1 MSGVWV
7 RGFGAVTP
15 AGVGI
20 DALVRALADHGW
32 NRVDHVER
40 VGGPPLPVRACR
52 DFQPRDHFPPLVA
65 RRLDRPARLLA
76 VAAREALAAAGAE
89 LPWPRERIGIS
100 AGTWNAGGEAMY
112 EVVRAVLTI
121 APEEAPPMLFPS
133 TVANAAASQ
142 LGILEKLA
150 GPNQTHTEKQVSGLR
165 AIAEAGR
172 LLARGRAEAVLA
184 CGVDEAH
191 WTYVEAYDR
200 LRALRWPGRMG
211 TVPGEGAVA
220 LLLAATPGA
229 RPLGRIDGWGAAS
242 APAPPHRYPD
252 TAESVVAACRA
263 ALRRADLEAAGVD
276 LVVSLANGV
285 PELDRLEREALEA
298 VLGTHRP
305 AALAVSDRLG
315 EGGCAASARALAAL
329 LAVCGRLPEAW
340 PAPAHLATA
349 GYLSLAGRRP
359 RVALVPAL
367 ATGGSA
373 LAIIVTAC

>member
-1 MSGVWV
+1 VSGVWV